1 MMQQAA
7 TVRAARITEKLIT
20 PTQTAPQWSCGH
32 GVREGQCSGGTRT
45 SRPHLA
51 REARPAP
58 AQPRAAAA
66 GPRDVRGPA
75 SEPGGGGAP
84 GEAALVAP
92 EVGLQP
98 AAVRVDTAEHPVLS
112 SPPVNGVDSR
122 YSYIL

>member
-1 MMQQAA
+1 MELR
-7 TVRAARITEKLIT
+7 TR
-20 PTQTAPQWSCGH
+20 
-32 GVREGQCSGGTRT
+32 REGGSLT

-112 SPPVNGVDSR
+112 SPPVNGIDSLATYCRFVDIVDSVASVDNASDSR
-122 YSYIL
+122 YR